1 MKLDIEA
8 NILYVDSNEYDL
20 LIHTATNNSWYNR
33 RDEFLSD
40 LVPIDMW
47 TENNEAFCKFENPD
61 IKDLEFKVVL
71 NHNIDTKTEP

>member
-1 MKLDIEA
+1 MKLDLKE

-20 LIHTATNNSWYNR
+20 LIHTATNNIWYNN
-33 RDEFLSD
+33 RDEFLGD

-47 TENNEAFCKFENPD
+47 TENNEDFVKFENPD
-61 IKDLEFKVVL
+61 IEDFEFKVVL